1 MVSFCL
7 SRPLDCFYT
16 RPRNTMATFQPHA
29 VAEAA
34 PGYVVAGPRGWKRR
48 LEDPFNTYYRYP
60 AALAITR
67 ALLPTPIT
75 PNQVSL
81 VQPLFAAAAGWAVT
95 HDDWRYHLAAVGLFE
110 LRSIL
115 DCVDGSLARAKNL
128 SSPNGHAV
136 DAIADWLGVVFL
148 YLGIFHYFW
157 HHPPSGVASWAAILV
172 VASAL
177 LQGALRSISSDHF
190 KTKLVSI
197 FERKRDEGP
206 TALREKLLAL
216 RQGAST
222 FTQVDAFI
230 LWVSHLLFEG
240 ERFDHERS
248 QPLSDAAVRGMVA
261 EESSLRTRLL
271 GFGWSISSGDA
282 FLSFVI
288 VSIVA
293 GQLWAAQVF
302 FATAGWVWILG
313 FLVYNVVFFR
323 ARRRAALVAP
333 QDLEREAA

>member
-1 MVSFCL
+1 
-7 SRPLDCFYT
+7 
-16 RPRNTMATFQPHA
+16 MATFQPHA
-29 VAEAA
+29 PSLGAPEA
-34 PGYVVAGPRGWKRR
+34 YVVAGPRGWKRR

-60 AALAITR
+60 VALAVTR
-67 ALLPTPIT
+67 ALLPTSIT

-95 HDDWRYHLAAVGLFE
+95 HDDWRYHVAAVALFE
-110 LRSIL
+110 FRSVL
-115 DCVDGSLARAKNL
+115 DCVDGSLARAKKL
-128 SSPNGHAV
+128 SSPNGHAI

-148 YLGIFHYFW
+148 YFGIFHYFW
-157 HHPPSGVASWAAILV
+157 HHPPSGVSSWVAILV

-206 TALREKLLAL
+206 AALREKLLTL

-222 FTQVDAFI
+222 FTHADAFI

-240 ERFDHERS
+240 ERFDHDRS
-248 QPLSDAAVRGMVA
+248 KPLGDAAVRAMIA

-288 VSIVA
+288 VSIVV

-313 FLVYNVVFFR
+313 FLVYNVAFFR
-323 ARRRAALVAP
+323 ARRRVTEETP
-333 QDLEREAA
+333 QALEREAA

>member
-1 MVSFCL
+1 
-7 SRPLDCFYT
+7 
-16 RPRNTMATFQPHA
+16 MATFQPHA
-29 VAEAA
+29 PSLGAPEA
-34 PGYVVAGPRGWKRR
+34 YVVVGPRGWKRR

-60 AALAITR
+60 VALAVTR
-67 ALLPTPIT
+67 ALLPTSIT

-95 HDDWRYHLAAVGLFE
+95 HDDWRYHVAAVALFE
-110 LRSIL
+110 FRSVL
-115 DCVDGSLARAKNL
+115 DCVDGSLARAKKL
-128 SSPNGHAV
+128 SSPNGHAI

-157 HHPPSGVASWAAILV
+157 HHPPSGVSSWVAILV

-206 TALREKLLAL
+206 AALREKLLTL

-222 FTQVDAFI
+222 FTHADAFI

-240 ERFDHERS
+240 ERFDPDRS
-248 QPLSDAAVRGMVA
+248 KPLGDAAVRGMIA

-288 VSIVA
+288 VSIVV

-313 FLVYNVVFFR
+313 FLVYNVAFFR
-323 ARRRAALVAP
+323 ARRVTEEAP
-333 QDLEREAA
+333 QALEREAA